1 LNRLT
6 IMTKVIEV
14 IYEDGV
20 FKPLEKVELRE
31 GEVIEIEIKEKTSR
45 GLSKLLEKYIVKSDV
60 DLTKELIEE
69 RR

>member
-1 LNRLT
+1 
-6 IMTKVIEV
+6 MTKVIEAV
-14 IYEDGV
+14 YEDGV

-31 GEVIEIEIKEKTSR
+31 GEVVEIEIKEKTSR
-45 GLSKLLEKYIVKSDV
+45 GLSRLLEKYVVKSDV